1 MGQYFGLR
9 NLTRKQ
15 RISSYWKGDP
25 PDLVELMTLAHQFG
39 WSEGDEI
46 ATGSYCSYAIWS
58 WSKMRWEDVSVDVD
72 GIEGEDEAEADAE
85 TEDDAEA
92 EAETDAK
99 YAAPKSIWSLTEMSW
114 VNDDNGEGV
123 EDDPHAP
130 EWMSTGECRHCHIKP
145 LDAKTLV
152 ELEGKY
158 DTVFNWN

>member
-1 MGQYFGLR
+1 M
-9 NLTRKQ
+9 
-15 RISSYWKGDP
+15 
-25 PDLVELMTLAHQFG
+25 
-39 WSEGDEI
+39 
-46 ATGSYCSYAIWS
+46 
-58 WSKMRWEDVSVDVD
+58 DVD
-72 GIEGEDEAEADAE
+72 GIEGEDEAEAEAE
-85 TEDDAEA
+85 GRA

-123 EDDPHAP
+123 EEDEDEDKDDPHAP

-145 LDAKTLV
+145 LDTKTLV